1 MKYLLLKETQED
13 LLHSFE
19 HKYVYR
25 VNPRMTRAG
34 SILTQSVK
42 FIVIKRVIIL
52 QNYISYF
59 SNHCVIIECLL
70 IFYSYFM
77 GTFIEQSATNMEIHQ
92 TFKIQATTFN
102 SQNEPLFT
110 RHCISSLRLR
120 S

>member
-34 SILTQSVK
+34 SILTQSDISCFSVK
-42 FIVIKRVIIL
+42 FIVIKRVII
-52 QNYISYF
+52 